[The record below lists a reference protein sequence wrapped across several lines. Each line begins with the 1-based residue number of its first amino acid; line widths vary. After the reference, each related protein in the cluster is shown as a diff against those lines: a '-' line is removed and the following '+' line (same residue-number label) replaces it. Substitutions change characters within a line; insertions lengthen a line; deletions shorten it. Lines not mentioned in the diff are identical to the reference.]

1 MLRFFNILIA
11 GFQGRL
17 RIRESKCGKWFYK
30 TVKDNKPGNNLGP
43 KKRRKH
49 Q

>member
-11 GFQGRL
+11 GFQDRL
-17 RIRESKCGKWFYK
+17 RIRFNKNGWHYR

-43 KKRRKH
+43 KRKR
-49 Q
+49 